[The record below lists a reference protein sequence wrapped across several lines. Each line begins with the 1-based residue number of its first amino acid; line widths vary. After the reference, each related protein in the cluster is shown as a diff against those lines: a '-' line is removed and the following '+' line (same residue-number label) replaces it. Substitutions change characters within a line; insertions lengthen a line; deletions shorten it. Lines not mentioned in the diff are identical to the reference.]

1 MSNNRKKSKAVPVVL
16 VITLLVAALAA
27 CGFLLKPIVTDPIRQ
42 ASVKEYNALLDEVDK
57 QNAENQ
63 QAYDQAVL
71 DLQNQARQPKA
82 DPAWPTPQPDK
93 EWEIIDLTGFPLQ
106 NVSAEHKTRAEVMN
120 NGLLLV
126 NAFHERPADFNDAD
140 PNIVSIGRYLG
151 GNSKV
156 QVKDYNLSLFKVAA
170 DALLKVIT
178 DAKADGMDHYMV
190 DEAYRSYSTQEAL
203 FNKKMEALAS
213 KYKDENARAEAAAKE
228 VNRPGTSEYNTGLS
242 FTLRLYDR
250 NDAEVA
256 VPKYSTTPQAA
267 WMNEN
272 CWKYGIVFRFP
283 LQDWPTVGTLDK
295 TFKTG
300 VSMKLGT
307 YRYVGEGSA
316 AVMHLMDFCLEEY
329 IEYLME
335 HSHIA
340 VYHNGELKY
349 EIYRQAVGDATEFDV
364 LLTPAES
371 YISSLDNMG
380 GVITV
385 FTFKDAE

>member
-1 MSNNRKKSKAVPVVL
+1 MSNRKKSKAVPVVL

-27 CGFLLKPIVTDPIRQ
+27 CGFLLRPIVTDPIRQ
-42 ASVKEYNALLDEVDK
+42 TAAKEMAEQYAAVDK
-57 QNAENQ
+57 QNQENM
-63 QAYDQAVL
+63 QAYQQQL
-71 DLQNQARQPKA
+71 IDLRNQAMQPTE
-82 DPAWPTPQPDK
+82 PEEWPKPTK
-93 EWEIIDLTGFPLQ
+93 TEGWEIIDVSTFPLEHAT
-106 NVSAEHKTRAEVMN
+106 AEHKTRADVMN

-126 NAFHERPADFNDAD
+126 NAFHARPDDFNDAD

-151 GNSKV
+151 GNTKV
-156 QVKDYNLSLFKVAA
+156 QVKDYSLSLFKVAA
-170 DALLKVIT
+170 DALLKAIT
-178 DAKADGMDHYMV
+178 DAKAAGMDHYMV

-203 FNKKMEALAS
+203 FNKKMDALAS
-213 KYKDENARAEAAAKE
+213 KYKDETVREEAAAKE
-228 VNRPGTSEYNTGLS
+228 VNKPGTSEYNSGLA
-242 FTLRLYDR
+242 FTLRLYDK

-256 VPKYSTTPQAA
+256 APKYSTTPQAA

-329 IEYLME
+329 IEYLQE
-335 HSHIA
+335 HPHIA
-340 VYHNGELKY
+340 VYQNGERKY
-349 EIYRQAVGDATEFDV
+349 EIYRQYVGDANEFDV
-364 LLTPAES
+364 LLTPSAS
-371 YISSLDNMG
+371 HVSSLDNMG
-380 GVITV
+380 AVITV
-385 FTFKDAE
+385 FAFD

>member
-1 MSNNRKKSKAVPVVL
+1 MSSNRKKSKAVPIVL

-27 CGFLLKPIVTDPIRQ
+27 GAFLLRPVITDPIRRN
-42 ASVKEYNALLDEVDK
+42 AAKEMAAQYEAVDK

-63 QAYDQAVL
+63 QKYQQAL
-71 DLQNQARQPKA
+71 ADLREQANKPKEN
-82 DPAWPTPQPDK
+82 PEWPEPEKK
-93 EWEIIDLTGFPLQ
+93 EGWEIVDLSTFPLE
-106 NVSAEHKTRAEVMN
+106 SATAEHTTRADVMN

-126 NAFHERPADFNDAD
+126 NAFHARPDDFNDAD

-151 GNSKV
+151 GNTKV
-156 QVKDYNLSLFKVAA
+156 QVTNYNLSLFKVAA

-178 DAKADGMDHYMV
+178 DAKAEGMDHYLV
-190 DEAYRSYSTQEAL
+190 EGAYRSYADQQKL
-203 FNKKMEALAS
+203 FNDKVAALES
-213 KYKDENARAEAAAKE
+213 KYKDQNAREAAAEKE
-228 VNRPGTSEYNTGLS
+228 VNRPGMSEYNTGLA
-242 FTLRLYDR
+242 FTMRLYDK
-250 NDAEVA
+250 DDKEVGA
-256 VPKYSTTPQAA
+256 AKYSTTPQAA

-300 VSMKLGT
+300 VSMRLNV

-316 AVMHLMDFCLEEY
+316 TVMHLMDFCLEEY

-335 HSHIA
+335 HPHIA
-340 VYHNGELKY
+340 VYNNGERKY
-349 EIYRQAVGDATEFDV
+349 EIFRQVVGDASEFDV
-364 LLTPAES
+364 LLTPSAS
-371 YISSLDNMG
+371 HVSSLDKMG

-385 FTFKDAE
+385 FSFD

>member
-1 MSNNRKKSKAVPVVL
+1 MSNNKKKSKAVPVVL

-27 CGFLLKPIVTDPIRQ
+27 GGFLLKPIVTDPIRQ
-42 ASVKEYNALLDEVDK
+42 ASYKDYSAQLAEVDRLNAEKQQEYNQALLDL
-57 QNAENQ
+57 ENQ
-63 QAYDQAVL
+63 AK
-71 DLQNQARQPKA
+71 QPKP
-82 DPAWPTPQPDK
+82 DPAWPTPQPGK

-106 NVSAEHKTRAEVMN
+106 NVTAEHKTRADVMN

-126 NAFHERPADFNDAD
+126 NAFHARPADFNDAD

-151 GNSKV
+151 GNTKV
-156 QVKDYNLSLFKVAA
+156 QVKDYSLSLFKVAA
-170 DALLKVIT
+170 DALLKAIT
-178 DAKADGMDHYMV
+178 DAKAAGMDHYMV

-203 FNKKMEALAS
+203 FNKKMDALAS
-213 KYKDENARAEAAAKE
+213 KYKDETVREEAAAKE
-228 VNRPGTSEYNTGLS
+228 VNKPGTSEYNSGLA
-242 FTLRLYDR
+242 FTLRLYDK

-256 VPKYSTTPQAA
+256 APKYSTTPQAA

-329 IEYLME
+329 IEYLQE
-335 HSHIA
+335 HPHIA
-340 VYHNGELKY
+340 VYQNGKRKY
-349 EIYRQAVGDATEFDV
+349 EIYRQYVGDANEFDV
-364 LLTPAES
+364 LLTPSAS
-371 YISSLDNMG
+371 HVSSLDNMG
-380 GVITV
+380 AVITV
-385 FTFKDAE
+385 FSFD